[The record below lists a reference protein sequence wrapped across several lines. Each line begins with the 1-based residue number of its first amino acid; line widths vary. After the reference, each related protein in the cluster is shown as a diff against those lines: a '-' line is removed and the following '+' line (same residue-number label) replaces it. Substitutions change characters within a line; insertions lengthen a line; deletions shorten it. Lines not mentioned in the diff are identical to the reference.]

1 MTSLAINSDAAIRA
15 LKAPVTGKVDY
26 RDKGM
31 PGLYLRVSHAG
42 TKTWR
47 LVGRLKGQAKQEL
60 FSLGEYARGTPGHV
74 NLSDARQLAEQ
85 YKAELRQGI
94 NPRDRLAHEAAE
106 QAKVD
111 DYNVVRQERTFA
123 FVRAAYFNSPAFK
136 TLKPNSQKVYRSSL
150 TAPALKGIES
160 RLIDEVTRLTPLN
173 LSGMPA
179 LRTCRGTAIHSWISF
194 KIKG

>member
-1 MTSLAINSDAAIRA
+1 MTTLTINSDAAIRA

-31 PGLYLRVSHAG
+31 PGLSLRVSHAG

-94 NPRDRLAHEAAE
+94 NPRDRLA
-106 QAKVD
+106 
-111 DYNVVRQERTFA
+111 DYDVLLF
-123 FVRAAYFNSPAFK
+123 
-136 TLKPNSQKVYRSSL
+136 
-150 TAPALKGIES
+150 
-160 RLIDEVTRLTPLN
+160 TPLKFFIIIIIIKIN
-173 LSGMPA
+173 KNSLVCFLYAGMLLLS
-179 LRTCRGTAIHSWISF
+179 S
-194 KIKG
+194 